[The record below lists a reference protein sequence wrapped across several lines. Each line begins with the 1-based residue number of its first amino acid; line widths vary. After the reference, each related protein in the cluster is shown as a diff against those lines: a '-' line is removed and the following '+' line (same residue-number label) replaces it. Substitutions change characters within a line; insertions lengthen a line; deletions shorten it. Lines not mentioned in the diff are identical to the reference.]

1 MQKSAFMHRI
11 AVTFAAALIGVAGA
25 AAQPAASHPA
35 SAEAQWL
42 GYSPAAAANQVRIE
56 QQALEAAQPRAIQ
69 EFARTLAARPHVA
82 GTPAQAET
90 RDYVI
95 EQMRSWGLQ
104 TEVAEYEVYL
114 PFATEVLLERIS
126 PSPRR
131 FETREPAF
139 PHDPYAAQPLP
150 ILPQHGYTAAGD
162 ASGDLVY
169 VNYGTIE
176 DLDQLAELGISLEGK
191 IALARYGRIFR
202 GAKVLNVQSRGAA
215 ACIIYSD
222 PADDGYARGDVSPD
236 GPMRPAESVQHGTVA
251 VHPHGDPTTPGYASL
266 PGAPRRDPA
275 AAPNLPKIPS
285 LPLSAAGASE
295 LLNALGGREV
305 PDGWQGGLPFR
316 YHVGPGSVAV
326 RVKVAHDGGYRRI
339 WNTIGRLAGARFP
352 EEWIVIGA
360 HRDAWCCGAA
370 DNVSGT
376 AAVMETARICAQLAR
391 EGSPPARTLVFATWD
406 AEEWG
411 VVGSTEWTEQHRDA
425 LRERVVAYINQDMI
439 ITGDSFGASATPVL
453 KHLVADSTRIVP
465 HPTDAAR
472 PIFAVW
478 SGQTGQ
484 PTVGT
489 SGGGSD
495 HVGFQMNIGLPCT
508 SHGFG
513 GRQGIYHS
521 ILDTPT
527 WMERFGDPGYV
538 RHAAAARVS
547 AVLLL
552 RLANAAGLPFD
563 LRETAAEAKSA
574 LEGVC
579 QDIGKLDAAISTRV
593 VDEAVT
599 RLELAA
605 DALHAAMLTADWDSR
620 DAESLRRFNA
630 LLRQTGPQLTRTDA
644 ELAALQA
651 LAADELERE
660 RMGFERNVLTGTD
673 GRTSYGLELLPGVR
687 AALRA
692 RDRSAAGRE
701 LSLLA
706 DKLCTVA
713 ETLEQARARL
723 SE

>member
-1 MQKSAFMHRI
+1 MSRI
-11 AVTFAAALIGVAGA
+11 TVTFSAAAWILAVGA
-25 AAQPAASHPA
+25 LAQPAASQPA
-35 SAEAQWL
+35 SAAAQWL
-42 GYSPAAAANQVRIE
+42 GYSSSSAARQADVE
-56 QQALEAAQPRAIQ
+56 QRAVAGAQPGAIQ
-69 EFARTLAARPHVA
+69 SFARTLAARPHIA

-95 EQMRSWGLQ
+95 DQMRSWGLQ

-114 PFATEVLLERIS
+114 PFATEVLLERIA
-126 PSPRR
+126 PTPRR

-139 PHDPYAAQPLP
+139 PHDPYAAEPLP
-150 ILPQHGYTAAGD
+150 ILPQHGYVAAGD
-162 ASGDLVY
+162 ASGELVY
-169 VNYGTIE
+169 VNYATIE
-176 DLDQLAELGISLEGK
+176 DLDQLAELGVSVEGK

-202 GAKVLNVQSRGAA
+202 GAKVLNVQARGAI

-222 PADDGYARGDVSPD
+222 PSDDGYARGDVVPD

-285 LPLSAAGASE
+285 LPLSAAGAGE
-295 LLNALGGREV
+295 LLKDLRGSEA

-316 YHVGPGSVAV
+316 YHVGPGPVAV
-326 RVKVAHDGGYRRI
+326 RVKVAHDGGYRKI
-339 WNTIGRLAGARFP
+339 WNTIGRLPGARFP
-352 EEWIVIGA
+352 DEWIVIGA

-376 AAVMETARICAQLAR
+376 AAVMETARICAELAR
-391 EGSPPARTLVFATWD
+391 QGSPPARTLVFATWD

-411 VVGSTEWTEQHRDA
+411 VVGSTEWTEQHRDE

-439 ITGDSFGASATPVL
+439 ITGDSFGASSTPVL
-453 KHLVADSTRIVP
+453 KHLVADSTRVVP
-465 HPTDAAR
+465 HPTDASR

-478 SGQTGQ
+478 SGETGQ

-547 AVLLL
+547 AVLML

-563 LRETAAEAKSA
+563 LREAAAESRSA
-574 LEGVC
+574 LDGVREE
-579 QDIGKLDAAISTRV
+579 IGKLDAAISTRV
-593 VDEAVT
+593 VDEALT
-599 RLELAA
+599 RLGAAA
-605 DALHAAMLTADWDSR
+605 DALHSSMLAADWDSR
-620 DAESLRRFNA
+620 DAESLRGFNA
-630 LLRQTGPQLTRTDA
+630 LLRRTGPQLARTDE
-644 ELAALQA
+644 ELAAVQA
-651 LAADELERE
+651 LAADDLERE
-660 RMGFERNVLTGTD
+660 RMAFERNVLTGTD

-692 RDRSAAGRE
+692 HDRPAVERE
-701 LSLLA
+701 LALLA
-706 DKLCTVA
+706 DKLRAVA
-713 ETLEQARARL
+713 GTLERARML
-723 SE
+723 LAD

>member
-1 MQKSAFMHRI
+1 MNQYFRPL
-11 AVTFAAALIGVAGA
+11 AAALLVLTARAPAQSAASQA
-25 AAQPAASHPA
+25 AADA
-35 SAEAQWL
+35 AQWL
-42 GYSPAAAANQVRIE
+42 GYSSSGAAL
-56 QQALEAAQPRAIQ
+56 QAEVEKRAVAEAQPGAIQ
-69 EFARTLAARPHVA
+69 TFARTLAAKPHIA

-90 RDYVI
+90 CDYVI

-114 PFATEVLLERIS
+114 PFATEVLLERTA
-126 PSPRR
+126 PAPRR

-139 PHDPYAAQPLP
+139 PHDPYAAEPLP
-150 ILPQHGYTAAGD
+150 ILPQHGYVAAGD
-162 ASGDLVY
+162 ASGELVY
-169 VNYGTIE
+169 VNYATIE
-176 DLDQLAELGISLEGK
+176 DLDTLSELGIGLEGK
-191 IALARYGRIFR
+191 VALARYGRIFR
-202 GAKVLNVQSRGAA
+202 GAKVLNVQARGAI

-222 PADDGYARGDVSPD
+222 PSDDGYARGDVGPD
-236 GPMRPAESVQHGTVA
+236 GPMRPAESIQHGTVA

-295 LLNALGGREV
+295 LLRDLKGHEA

-316 YHVGPGSVAV
+316 YHVGPGPVSV
-326 RVKVAHDGGYRRI
+326 RVKVSHDGAYRKI
-339 WNTIGRLAGARFP
+339 WNTIGRLPGARFP
-352 EEWIVIGA
+352 DEWIVIGA

-370 DNVSGT
+370 DNVAGT
-376 AAVMETARICAQLAR
+376 AAVMEAARICAQLAR
-391 EGSPPARTLVFATWD
+391 RGSPPARTLVFATWD

-411 VVGSTEWTEQHRDA
+411 VVGSTEWTEQHRDE

-453 KHLVADSTRIVP
+453 KHLIADSTRVVP
-465 HPTDAAR
+465 HPTDASR

-478 SGQTGQ
+478 SGDTGL

-495 HVGFQMNIGLPCT
+495 HVGFQMNIGLPCS

-547 AVLLL
+547 AVLML

-563 LRETAAEAKSA
+563 LREAAAEARSA
-574 LEGVC
+574 LDGVREE
-579 QDIGKLDAAISTRV
+579 IGKLDAAISTR
-593 VDEAVT
+593 DADDA
-599 RLELAA
+599 LASLGAAA
-605 DALHAAMLTADWDSR
+605 DALHAAMLAEGWDSR
-620 DAESLRRFNA
+620 DAETLRGFNA
-630 LLRQTGPQLTRTDA
+630 LLRRTGPQLARTDE
-644 ELAALQA
+644 ELAAVQA

-660 RMGFERNVLTGTD
+660 RMAFERNVLTGTD

-692 RDRSAAGRE
+692 HDRSAVERE
-701 LSLLA
+701 IALLA
-706 DKLCTVA
+706 SKLHAVA

-723 SE
+723 TD